1 MIERV
6 TIYHN
11 PRCSKSRETLA
22 LLRAHGVQAEV
33 IEYLETPP
41 TKMRL
46 RELAEM
52 LGDAHALLRTKESPY
67 KALGL
72 CRDSSMQNIVD
83 AIAEHPV
90 LLERPLV
97 VCGSK
102 AAIGRPPEAAL
113 QILP

>member
-22 LLRAHGVQAEV
+22 LLREHGVEPEI
-33 IEYLETPP
+33 IEYLEAPP
-41 TKMRL
+41 TKKRL
-46 RELAEM
+46 RELAKM
-52 LGDAHALLRTKESPY
+52 LGDAHALLRAKESPY

-72 CRDSSMQNIVD
+72 SRDSSMQDIVD

-97 VCGSK
+97 VCGSN
-102 AAIGRPPEAAL
+102 AAIGRPPEAVL